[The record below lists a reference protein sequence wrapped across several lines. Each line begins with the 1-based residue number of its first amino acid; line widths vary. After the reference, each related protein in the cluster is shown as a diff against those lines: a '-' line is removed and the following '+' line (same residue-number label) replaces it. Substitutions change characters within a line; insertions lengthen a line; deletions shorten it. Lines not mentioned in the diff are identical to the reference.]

1 MNKKQSI
8 QQMEFAKLVIYLQ
21 KNEFRTISLTSTK
34 VNSKQ
39 AKYLKTQSVE
49 QLEEKKSRENISRY
63 SQRQEFPAQDSN
75 NIRNS
80 SEN

>member
-1 MNKKQSI
+1 
-8 QQMEFAKLVIYLQ
+8 MEFAKLVIYLQ

-49 QLEEKKSRENISRY
+49 QLEEKNPEKT
-63 SQRQEFPAQDSN
+63 FQDIAKDKN
-75 NIRNS
+75 FLHRTPII
-80 SEN
+80 